1 MLSEEG
7 AREQSIYENSG
18 EPIPRPRTDGEE
30 VKNPNTEEVP
40 IVILSNWIFRSRRSH
55 KPYPYDTADKEFKE
69 AIMTAWK
76 NPENKSYKM
85 ICKEVAGKT
94 REILDHTVQKQSY
107 YCMIVQK
114 DEHVENGYFSGDEE
128 SLVKL
133 SEIRALAAG
142 WYFEWELNNEYLL
155 IIKSTS
161 QEDKILRA
169 ETDTV
174 VARMEEHM
182 YSDSL
187 DFEKYW
193 KEGGIPESD
202 GEEEKKEE
210 EDN

>member
-18 EPIPRPRTDGEE
+18 EPIPKPRTDGEE

-40 IVILSNWIFRSRRSH
+40 IIIYGNWIFRSRRSH

-69 AIMTAWK
+69 AIITAWR
-76 NPENKSYKM
+76 NADNNSYKK
-85 ICKEVAGKT
+85 ICKEVASKT

-114 DEHVENGYFSGDEE
+114 DEFVENGYFSGDEE

-169 ETDTV
+169 ETDQV
-174 VARMEEHM
+174 VKCMEEYM
-182 YSDSL
+182 YGDSL

-210 EDN
+210 E

>member
-1 MLSEEG
+1 M
-7 AREQSIYENSG
+7 
-18 EPIPRPRTDGEE
+18 
-30 VKNPNTEEVP
+30 
-40 IVILSNWIFRSRRSH
+40 
-55 KPYPYDTADKEFKE
+55 
-69 AIMTAWK
+69 
-76 NPENKSYKM
+76 
-85 ICKEVAGKT
+85 
-94 REILDHTVQKQSY
+94 
-107 YCMIVQK
+107 
-114 DEHVENGYFSGDEE
+114 
-128 SLVKL
+128 

-174 VARMEEHM
+174 VARMKEHM

-202 GEEEKKEE
+202 GEEEKKEGE
-210 EDN
+210 GE